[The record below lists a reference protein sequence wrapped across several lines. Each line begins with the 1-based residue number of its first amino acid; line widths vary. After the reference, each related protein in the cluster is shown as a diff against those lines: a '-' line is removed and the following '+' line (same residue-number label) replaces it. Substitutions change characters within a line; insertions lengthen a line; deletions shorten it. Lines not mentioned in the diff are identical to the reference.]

1 MKVFDSST
9 GRIPTFI
16 LDPSTGMN
24 EDTFKSQIKQINQ
37 QGRAVLIALGGADA
51 HIELY
56 KGDESALANEIIRLV
71 ETYGLDGLD
80 IDLEQS
86 AIIAGDN
93 QIVIPEALKIVKDH
107 YKSQGKNFMITMAPE
122 FPYLRV
128 GNNYVPYIQKLE
140 EYYDYINP
148 QFYNQGGDG
157 VWVDEENLW
166 ITQNDDNLKEKFIYY
181 MMDSFDN
188 GSRGFIQIPA
198 EKIVFGIPSNI
209 DAAATGYI
217 KDPNALFNA
226 FNKLKSEGR
235 KAKGIMTWSINW
247 DLGKNN
253 LGTPYNKSFVN
264 TYAPFLFGQST
275 NTPPIIKGCNNV
287 QILIGS
293 VFDSKK
299 GVTAID
305 KEDGDISS
313 KIKIEGTVDTQKIG
327 TYTLTYSVVDLGNL
341 TTKVIRTVQVIAAQF
356 PSIDFEKP
364 VNNSTIFINLGDTV
378 PIKLKIT
385 DPSSLLTDIKIAV
398 DGKDFSGII
407 ANWIPSKFGTYV
419 ITGSA
424 NNKDAVIKSQITVI
438 ISQKSTSDCNG
449 IPAWDSSKT
458 YSINETQV
466 SYKGNIYKNQ
476 WWTSG
481 ETPGV
486 AAVWKFVNYCTGG
499 GPDLTETCGYEKWS
513 SDKTYENPGINIY
526 YNEKIYK
533 NQWWTSGET
542 PGINAVWVFVKN
554 CVTPNSSNMQENTSV
569 KIHPNPVN
577 DFITI
582 VTDKNILEVGVYEL
596 SSIKVKSFKGN
607 KVIDVHNLKQGY
619 YILKITFN
627 DNSNQSINFYK
638 K

>member
-1 MKVFDSST
+1 MMTYDYHGGWSNTAGHNSPLYPYD
-9 GRIPTFI
+9 GEEGGAAS
-16 LDPSTGMN
+16 LDT
-24 EDTFKSQIKQINQ
+24 TFKYLISKGVSPQKITLGIGSYGRGVITKEAAKLNGTTVKQNMTIQPDGPISTSADYTNWGNFDGSPYYNFIQKNISGWSDNWDDQAKVPYLTKDKFFLSYDNERSIEEKANYVKQNNAGGVIVWTVFGGLKPGNVIN
-37 QGRAVLIALGGADA
+37 V
-51 HIELY
+51 
-56 KGDESALANEIIRLV
+56 
-71 ETYGLDGLD
+71 YGSKL
-80 IDLEQS
+80 
-86 AIIAGDN
+86 
-93 QIVIPEALKIVKDH
+93 PH
-107 YKSQGKNFMITMAPE
+107 APE
-122 FPYLRV
+122 TKDPLINTLNRV
-128 GNNYVPYIQKLE
+128 
-140 EYYDYINP
+140 
-148 QFYNQGGDG
+148 FA
-157 VWVDEENLW
+157 
-166 ITQNDDNLKEKFIYY
+166 
-181 MMDSFDN
+181 N
-188 GSRGFIQIPA
+188 GSTI
-198 EKIVFGIPSNI
+198 
-209 DAAATGYI
+209 
-217 KDPNALFNA
+217 
-226 FNKLKSEGR
+226 
-235 KAKGIMTWSINW
+235 
-247 DLGKNN
+247 
-253 LGTPYNKSFVN
+253 
-264 TYAPFLFGQST
+264 

-341 TTKVIRTVQVIAAQF
+341 TTKVIRTVQVIAAQS